1 VVCSQLDGITHA
13 CVPAKNMSSC
23 TKYSQVCRSSCA
35 VCAGF
40 LSLLWGNSTQ
50 MSQTSAHT
58 HTHTHTHTHSLS
70 HTHTLKSHWLAG
82 SSCHTHTHTQSDT
95 HTHTRTEDSL
105 AGTTLVSTTTTQQH
119 QQHTDTY

>member
-58 HTHTHTHTHSLS
+58 HTHTHTRT
-70 HTHTLKSHWLAG
+70 
-82 SSCHTHTHTQSDT
+82 HTHTHTHRHLHT
-95 HTHTRTEDSL
+95 HTHT
-105 AGTTLVSTTTTQQH
+105 
-119 QQHTDTY
+119 HTHTASCMRKHKQGQFI